1 MHAQFVADAALR
13 ERFAQE
19 AKMGGRIESEH
30 VVDVVAAGIDAG
42 TGMPWL
48 AMELLEGEPL
58 AEAVAHG
65 SRRRPQKPRR
75 HGRERSS
82 GEEPPARCQREVHS
96 VFCARD
102 IDLELLRR
110 AVAKTLPR
118 SRMARGNAAVCGG
131 RTEGT
136 RGCQLRELLARLA
149 EHQKRFSVIGGVALI
164 ARGVQRS
171 TEDLDIA

>member
-42 TGMPWL
+42 TGMRWL
-48 AMELLEGEPL
+48 VLESRSPRRSLTGR
-58 AEAVAHG
+58 VATRRRPVG
-65 SRRRPQKPRR
+65 TDANDRAAKSRRR
-75 HGRERSS
+75 GVSERSTLCSVHETSISSSS
-82 GEEPPARCQREVHS
+82 GARS
-96 VFCARD
+96 
-102 IDLELLRR
+102 RR
-110 AVAKTLPR
+110 RYRA

-149 EHQKRFSVIGGVALI
+149 EHQKDSR
-164 ARGVQRS
+164 
-171 TEDLDIA
+171 